1 MAVIAPLLALAFVS
15 LPAVQAGGPGFV
27 RWSAAELEARNA
39 ALSEAIRP
47 DGSARETLADY
58 EVGGSHRFRFIRREA
73 DGFPEQ
79 HAHIEDVVLI
89 QSGAATLVVGGELV
103 DRNGGDGEYRGTDI
117 AGGVHYPVA
126 RGDIAH
132 IPADTPHRYLVPEG
146 GHVTYVLVRL
156 PALAGERVLPP
167 DAPALDFEPPGF
179 ALWKARELDRRRADL
194 DRRIGPDRSARE
206 TLADYGSPTRSH
218 RFRHIHRDAD
228 GVPEIHD
235 DIIDETD
242 VRREQVAVHK
252 RFGTQ
257 MAVLIGDVLYA
268 QFFTVIARLPV
279 SDQVRVAL
287 FERFCSVTRDMCLGE
302 MVQQGALRG
311 ELPAREGLYHD
322 VIDSKTAGLMSGCCY
337 GGALV
342 AGSAAERAA
351 AYARFG
357 RAFGIVF
364 QLIDDYL
371 DGDAVYGDR
380 AALPGRARMSADD
393 ARAELDGFE
402 PGTATEHLASLLRY
416 TLARPRHEVVA

>member
-1 MAVIAPLLALAFVS
+1 MILT
-15 LPAVQAGGPGFV
+15 
-27 RWSAAELEARNA
+27 RIYA
-39 ALSEAIRP
+39 AL
-47 DGSARETLADY
+47 
-58 EVGGSHRFRFIRREA
+58 
-73 DGFPEQ
+73 
-79 HAHIEDVVLI
+79 
-89 QSGAATLVVGGELV
+89 
-103 DRNGGDGEYRGTDI
+103 
-117 AGGVHYPVA
+117 
-126 RGDIAH
+126 
-132 IPADTPHRYLVPEG
+132 
-146 GHVTYVLVRL
+146 
-156 PALAGERVLPP
+156 
-167 DAPALDFEPPGF
+167 
-179 ALWKARELDRRRADL
+179 RADL
-194 DRRIGPDRSARE
+194 DATGGELDRQIGSVVAERRELAGQYQRLRELIEQLRSVRGKLLRPVLVLLAARSAGAAAACPAVIQ
-206 TLADYGSPTRSH
+206 LAAATELLHSASL
-218 RFRHIHRDAD
+218 
-228 GVPEIHD
+228 IHD

-279 SDQVRVAL
+279 SDQARVAL

-311 ELPAREGLYHD
+311 EVPVRERLYHD

-342 AGSAAERAA
+342 AGSGAERAA

-357 RAFGIVF
+357 RAFGTVF

-380 AALPGRARMSADD
+380 AALPGRARRSAEQ
-393 ARAELDGFE
+393 ARVELDRFE

-416 TLARPRHEVVA
+416 TLARPRHEVLA